1 MSTKEKLLVL
11 LEREPGTY
19 ISGEK
24 LADEIGVSR
33 NAVWKAARALRNEGY
48 LIDAGT
54 NRGYSLRFGSD
65 RLSPTGIFKHLKH
78 ENDLSISV
86 RRTVDST
93 NTWVRQRAQ
102 EGAAEGTVVVAEG
115 QTAGRGRR
123 GRAFFSPEGS
133 GIYLSLL
140 LRPSIDPSQA
150 HLLTCAAAVAVAR
163 AIERTSDQSASIKW
177 VNDVYCNER
186 KVAGIL
192 TEGAY
197 GLEDAC
203 FEYAVV
209 GIGINV
215 REPKTGWPKD
225 IAERA
230 GAIIT
235 RRDRAAVRCRLA
247 AAVLDEFWE
256 LYTALPDD
264 TFAADYRNRC
274 FLLGKTLTATAG
286 RRTLRGRAVDIDDKY
301 RLILEKDDG
310 SLHALSFGDVS
321 VAW

>member
-163 AIERTSDQSASIKW
+163 AIERTSGQSASIKW

-192 TEGAY
+192 TEGHTASRMRVSNTPSSESASTCASRRLA
-197 GLEDAC
+197 GRKISPNARARSSRDAIVRRC
-203 FEYAVV
+203 AVV
-209 GIGINV
+209 WQRRFSTNSGNS
-215 REPKTGWPKD
+215 
-225 IAERA
+225 
-230 GAIIT
+230 T
-235 RRDRAAVRCRLA
+235 RR
-247 AAVLDEFWE
+247 
-256 LYTALPDD
+256 
-264 TFAADYRNRC
+264 YRTTPSRP
-274 FLLGKTLTATAG
+274 TTATA
-286 RRTLRGRAVDIDDKY
+286 
-301 RLILEKDDG
+301 
-310 SLHALSFGDVS
+310 VS
-321 VAW
+321 SSAKR